1 MKLYGLTDKGR
12 AVLASQPKHEEPT
25 NYEHCC
31 SCCSLLEKE
40 NKKLYAMIMELRYG
54 NDE

>member
-1 MKLYGLTDKGR
+1 MEKLYELTDKGKTL
-12 AVLASQPKHEEPT
+12 LASQPRHSEPA

-40 NKKLYAMIMELRYG
+40 NKKLHATIMELRYG
-54 NDE
+54 NE